1 MPRTTSSVARGIRVF
16 GALAVPENRSRR
28 SNKQNKKATMSNTS
42 NRLLLGLGL
51 AGLIL
56 DGVSSHPALARDK
69 ISLFRV
75 VTHRDEIIIGLSKA
89 DLAQIDARNAGDIAR
104 QLVQRGSLSVWQY
117 GVRKAEAG
125 ALEQGPM
132 RRVGLMANDAVRIE
146 PYTTPLKV
154 VPANLDMGGQ

>member
-1 MPRTTSSVARGIRVF
+1 
-16 GALAVPENRSRR
+16 
-28 SNKQNKKATMSNTS
+28 MSKTS

-56 DGVSSHPALARDK
+56 DGISSHPALATDK
-69 ISLFRV
+69 VSLFRV
-75 VTHRDEIIIGLSKA
+75 FTQRDEIVIGLSKSEL
-89 DLAQIDARNAGDIAR
+89 DRLDARNAGDLAR
-104 QLVQRGSLSVWQY
+104 QLVKQGSLSVWQY

-125 ALEQGPM
+125 ALEQVPM

-154 VPANLDMGGQ
+154 VPANLDMAGQ